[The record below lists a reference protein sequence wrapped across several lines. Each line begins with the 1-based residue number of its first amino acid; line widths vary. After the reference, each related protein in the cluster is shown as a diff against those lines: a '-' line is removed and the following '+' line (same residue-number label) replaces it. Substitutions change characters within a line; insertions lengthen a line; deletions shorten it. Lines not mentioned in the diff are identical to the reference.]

1 MMSAPLLE
9 VSGLSA
15 GYGALQILWDVV
27 LDVDDSEYVTVLG
40 SNGVGKSTL
49 LKTIAGILPVMSG
62 TIRWQGS
69 DITHL
74 GPAARVRLGISLVPE
89 GKRLFAG
96 MTVRENL
103 LMGAFARHDQSR
115 IANDLDWVLSLF
127 SPLSG
132 KLERVAG
139 TLSGGEQQMC
149 AIGRGLL
156 ARPRLL
162 LVDELSFGL
171 SPIITDALL
180 EAVANINREGMS
192 VILVEQDVL
201 AALRYSHRGYV
212 ISEGRVVKQGRAAE
226 LAADPMIKK
235 NYLGV

>member
-1 MMSAPLLE
+1 MATPLLE

-15 GYGALQILWDVV
+15 GYGPLQILWDVTLSV
-27 LDVDDSEYVTVLG
+27 HDGEYVAVLG

-49 LKTIAGILPVMSG
+49 LKTIAGILPAISG
-62 TIRWQGS
+62 AIRWQGR

-74 GPAARVRLGISLVPE
+74 GPASRVRLGISLVPE

-103 LMGAFARHDQSR
+103 LMGAFARHDR
-115 IANDLDWVLSLF
+115 GGIAADLDWVLSLF
-127 SPLSG
+127 PLLSG

-180 EAVANINREGMS
+180 EAVANINREDTS

-201 AALRYSHRGYV
+201 AALRYARRGYV
-212 ISEGRVVKQGRAAE
+212 IREGRVVKEGP
-226 LAADPMIKK
+226 AADLASDPLIQKS
-235 NYLGV
+235 YLGV